1 MNIKLLYLVSRGSL
15 KLNSVDFR
23 VFFVIDFVYLFNL
36 EDIRVLIKGIWNI
49 LISMLEGNVDFKMV
63 IFVNIV

>member
-1 MNIKLLYLVSRGSL
+1 MNIKLLYFVSRGSL

-23 VFFVIDFVYLFNL
+23 VFLVIDFVYLFNL
-36 EDIRVLIKGIWNI
+36 EDIRVLIKGIWII

>member
-1 MNIKLLYLVSRGSL
+1 MNIKLLYFVSRGSL

-23 VFFVIDFVYLFNL
+23 VFLVIDFVYLFNL
-36 EDIRVLIKGIWNI
+36 EDIRVLIEGIWII

>member
-23 VFFVIDFVYLFNL
+23 VFLVIDFVYLFNL
-36 EDIRVLIKGIWNI
+36 EDIRVLIKGIWII

>member
-23 VFFVIDFVYLFNL
+23 VLFVIDFVYLFNL
-36 EDIRVLIKGIWNI
+36 EDIRVLIKGIWII

>member
-1 MNIKLLYLVSRGSL
+1 MNIKLLYLVSRGIL

-23 VFFVIDFVYLFNL
+23 VFLVIDFVYLFNL
-36 EDIRVLIKGIWNI
+36 EDIRVLIKGIWII

>member
-15 KLNSVDFR
+15 KLNSVDLR

-36 EDIRVLIKGIWNI
+36 EDIRVLIKGIWII